1 MRIGPGQ
8 LERGTMRPAARS
20 RRLALALAVALA
32 APACA
37 TYSDR
42 TETMR
47 SALQQGDYAGGAK
60 QLNTILKVKKNEQLP
75 DKWKKNFELVVL
87 ERATIFQAKGLYEL
101 SARDFQVADKELELL
116 DIARDGAGK
125 IGKYIYSDS
134 ATKYK
139 ASPVEK
145 LSLNAM
151 NMCNYLA
158 RGDLDGAQVEARRFT
173 VMHRYMQDYEPEHA
187 YGAFGSYLAG
197 FVAERRGSPDSALRY
212 YEQALAERDFTSLRE
227 PIVRLARQTT
237 FRAERVNDYLPSEL
251 RGGTPPVPSPSKPK
265 PTKSAEP
272 KGAPDEA
279 ATSEDATAS
288 DGPEPPPFDADTDP
302 PVQKPGER
310 NPNSELGAL
319 PPRSS
324 AAFGPPVDDAGE
336 VLVVA
341 KVGRV
346 PFKIPRRIPIG
357 AAIGLAGAYVTGDTT
372 LLEYGMFKVVT
383 YPELVRSGSLFDR
396 VDLTI
401 DGHPV
406 TMDLASDLSV
416 EIVQEYEEIKPK
428 IIGAALTRMIAR
440 AAAAEGARAAGR
452 QSKDAGGLIGFLAAA
467 AVEGTLVALDKPDT
481 RSWTTLPGRV
491 FVGRARLPAGEH
503 ELRITVAGPGGR
515 EVRRSRVNLRAGQ
528 FVVVDV
534 TTLR

>member
-1 MRIGPGQ
+1 MRACLG
-8 LERGTMRPAARS
+8 RPQPRS
-20 RRLALALAVALA
+20 RRGALRAAGRNVALVLAVAGGIA
-32 APACA
+32 APGCA

-42 TETMR
+42 TEAMR
-47 SALQQGDYAGGAK
+47 SAVHEGDYAGGTE
-60 QLNTILKVKKNEQLP
+60 QLNGILKVKKNEQLP
-75 DKWKKNFELVVL
+75 GKWKKNFELVVL
-87 ERATIFQAKGLYEL
+87 ERATVLQAMGMFDL

-139 ASPVEK
+139 ASPIEK

-158 RGDLDGAQVEARRFT
+158 KGDLSGANIEARRFT
-173 VMHRYMQDYEPEHA
+173 VMRKYMEDYDPEHA

-197 FVAERRGSPDSALRY
+197 FVNERLGNADTALRY
-212 YEQALAERDFTSLRE
+212 YEEALSERDFSSLRE
-227 PIVRLARQTT
+227 PIERLARKSS
-237 FRAERVNDYLPSEL
+237 FRAERINDYLPSDL
-251 RGGTPPVPSPSKPK
+251 RSGTPAVPSKPSPK
-265 PTKSAEP
+265 PSP
-272 KGAPDEA
+272 KPAPGANENEG
-279 ATSEDATAS
+279 TDAPVES
-288 DGPEPPPFDADTDP
+288 EPPPPEPD
-302 PVQKPGER
+302 VQRPKG
-310 NPNSELGAL
+310 ELGAL
-319 PPRSS
+319 PPRTSNAAALAS
-324 AAFGPPVDDAGE
+324 AGADPAGE

-346 PFKIPRRIPIG
+346 PFKVPRRIPIG
-357 AAIGLAGAYVTGDTT
+357 LAIGLAGAYVTGDTT

-383 YPELVRSGSLFDR
+383 YPELVASGSLFER
-396 VDLTI
+396 AELAI

-406 TMDLASDLSV
+406 RMDFASDLSA
-416 EIVQEYEEIKPK
+416 EIVQEYEELKPK

-440 AAAAEGARAAGR
+440 AAAAEGARAAGK
-452 QSKDAGGLIGFLAAA
+452 QSNQAGGLIGFLAAA
-467 AVEGTLVALDKPDT
+467 AVEGTMVALDKPDT

-491 FVGRARLPAGEH
+491 YVGRARLPPGEH

-515 EVRRSRVNLRAGQ
+515 EVRRTRVNIAAGQ